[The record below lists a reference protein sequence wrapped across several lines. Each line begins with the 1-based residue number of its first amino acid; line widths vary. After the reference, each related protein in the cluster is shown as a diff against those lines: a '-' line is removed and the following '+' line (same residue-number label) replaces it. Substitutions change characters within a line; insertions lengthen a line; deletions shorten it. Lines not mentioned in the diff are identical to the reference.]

1 MMEIVITTLF
11 GLSFAIAIEEWLRKS
26 KETFLL
32 LLCAVLPGILHQP
45 LVGLSSPIA
54 VSIAIGI
61 AIIPLTTAWRRDRI
75 YGRKLLLFALPVML
89 LYILLAMIA
98 FS

>member
-11 GLSFAIAIEEWLRKS
+11 GLSFAIALEEWLRKG
-26 KETFLL
+26 KEPFLL

-54 VSIAIGI
+54 VLISILI
-61 AIIPLTTAWRRDRI
+61 AMIPLTMAWRRDRI
-75 YGRKLLLFALPVML
+75 YGKKLLLFALPIML
-89 LYILLAMIA
+89 FYTFLAMIT
-98 FS
+98 FF